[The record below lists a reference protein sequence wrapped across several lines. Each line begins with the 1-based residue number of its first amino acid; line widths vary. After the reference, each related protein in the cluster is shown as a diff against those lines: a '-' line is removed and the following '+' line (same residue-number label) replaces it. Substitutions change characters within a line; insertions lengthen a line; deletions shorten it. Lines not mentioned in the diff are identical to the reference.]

1 MTSTASPGVSCR
13 DMPARLLESEIDRLY
28 QLPLDEFT
36 AARNALAKTAGGEAG
51 RVRALGKPSLPAWIV
66 NQLYWHD
73 RSAWDALIAASE
85 NARRV
90 NRAVL
95 GGKSGDVRA
104 ANAVHDEAVEASF
117 KAALGLLATSGHPAT
132 DATRQAIATTLRALP
147 GDEPP
152 GRLTKPIQP
161 IGFSALTGVTVAAGP
176 RKQEPPKHRGGEDVR
191 TARERTLQ
199 KQKEASA
206 ARELKEAETAV
217 RREEFEKAR
226 LERESRRAEALLA
239 KAREGVER
247 ATAELDRAE
256 RDAREAATA
265 SRAATERARKA
276 QEALARIKKGG

>member
-1 MTSTASPGVSCR
+1 
-13 DMPARLLESEIDRLY
+13 MPSRLLDAEIDRLY

-36 AARNALAKTAGGEAG
+36 AARNALAKSAGGDAG
-51 RVRALGKPSLPAWIV
+51 RVRGLAKPPVPAWIV

-73 RSAWDALIAASE
+73 RRTWDALVAASE

-104 ANAVHDEAVEASF
+104 ANAVHDEAVEAAF
-117 KAALGLLATSGHPAT
+117 KAALALLAKSGHPAT
-132 DATRQAIATTLRALP
+132 DPTRQAIATTLRALP

-161 IGFSALTGVTVAAGP
+161 IGFGALTGVTVAPAP
-176 RKQEPPKHRGGEDVR
+176 RKHEPPATRDEVEDVR

-199 KQKEASA
+199 KQKEAAA
-206 ARELKEAETAV
+206 ARELKEAETAA
-217 RREEFEKAR
+217 RREEFEQAR
-226 LERESRRAEALLA
+226 LERESRRAEAALV
-239 KAREGVER
+239 KAREAAER
-247 ATAELDRAE
+247 ASAELDRAE

-265 SRAATERARKA
+265 SRAATERARRA
-276 QEALARIKKGG
+276 QEALARMKKR